1 MMPDDDAATDP
12 KDADGATG
20 SGWCDADLDR
30 AIAAAEKAGLPAY
43 RVEIAPNGTIAII
56 VGG

>member
-1 MMPDDDAATDP
+1 MISDDTAADP
-12 KDADGATG
+12 KAADEAVAA
-20 SGWCDADLDR
+20 GWCDVDLDR